1 MDSSRPAE
9 QPARTRPQGD
19 CRSVGAL
26 DKGLKKKRILGTISS
41 HQFWVSL

>member
-9 QPARTRPQGD
+9 QPAQTRPQD